1 LTSSTLPRFSATN
14 FDEFAIY
21 LFVRPLF
28 PNYRPQAHALL
39 LACREP
45 FSTITVL
52 DAA

>member
-28 PNYRPQAHALL
+28 PITDHKRTLCCSHAGNHSRP
-39 LACREP
+39 
-45 FSTITVL
+45 
-52 DAA
+52 